1 MTVKKWQS
9 PDSISVGAHIAAGL
23 LPHAYKIAHNNCLLA
38 YTSDDM
44 SKGINVTML
53 AFWTCIIAVAMT
65 LDPRGGYFKQK
76 DCEEAFQIIL
86 ADVDVKAHVEAEAHS
101 RLFPVSELFK
111 RGTDVSFREEYIS
124 KQQTYLLFYNK

>member
-9 PDSISVGAHIAAGL
+9 SDSTSVGVHLATL
-23 LPHAYKIAHNNCLLA
+23 LQPRAYKIAHNNCLLG

-44 SKGINVTML
+44 GKGVNVTML
-53 AFWTCIIAVAMT
+53 VFWTCILAVAMT

-86 ADVDVKAHVEAEAHS
+86 ADVGVKAHVEAEARS
-101 RLFPVSELFK
+101 RLFTVFELFK
-111 RGTDVSFREEYIS
+111 RGADVSFREEYIS
-124 KQQTYLLFYNK
+124 KQQT